1 MRIVND
7 NISKKD
13 NLKSGEKSID
23 EKAVC
28 DEESDA

>member
-13 NLKSGEKSID
+13 NLKSGKKCID
-23 EKAVC
+23 EKDVS